1 MSNQMDQAI
10 QSVIDLHVLIENV
23 FTGQNAEQSLTPLL
37 NSFDQNFK
45 MVTVQGQSIG
55 LAEVKNL
62 FSQNIGKPSLKIT
75 ILKSTALY
83 EFENYCWVQ
92 YQEHQQTDETETVRT
107 STACIKVEDEKC
119 YWVYLHETLVPHLL
133 NSSRAP

>member
-1 MSNQMDQAI
+1 MSKQMDQAI

-62 FSQNIGKPSLKIT
+62 FSQNIGKKPSLKIT

-92 YQEHQQTDETETVRT
+92 YQENQQTDETETVRT

-119 YWVYLHETLVPHLL
+119 YWVYLHETLIP
-133 NSSRAP
+133 SS

>member
-23 FTGQNAEQSLTPLL
+23 FTGKNAEQSLSPLL

-45 MVTVQGQSIG
+45 MVTVQGRSIG

-62 FSQNIGKPSLKIT
+62 FSQNIGKKPSLKID
-75 ILKSTALY
+75 IIKSAALY

-92 YQEHQQTDETETVRT
+92 YQKHQQTDETETVRT

-119 YWVYLHETLVPHLL
+119 YWVYLHETLVP
-133 NSSRAP
+133 SS

>member
-1 MSNQMDQAI
+1 MSKQMDQAI

-37 NSFDQNFK
+37 NSFNQNFK

-62 FSQNIGKPSLKIT
+62 FSQNIGKKPSLKIT

-92 YQEHQQTDETETVRT
+92 YQEHQQTSETETVRT

-119 YWVYLHETLVPHLL
+119 YWVYLHETLVP
-133 NSSRAP
+133 SSS

>member
-23 FTGQNAEQSLTPLL
+23 FTGQNAEQSFTPLL

-62 FSQNIGKPSLKIT
+62 FSQNIGKKPSLRIT
-75 ILKSTALY
+75 ILKSTALN

-92 YQEHQQTDETETVRT
+92 YQEHQQTSETETVRT
-107 STACIKVEDEKC
+107 STACIKVEDKKC
-119 YWVYLHETLVPHLL
+119 YWVYLHETLVP
-133 NSSRAP
+133 SSS

>member
-1 MSNQMDQAI
+1 MSKQMDQAI

-62 FSQNIGKPSLKIT
+62 FSQNIGKKPSLKIT

-119 YWVYLHETLVPHLL
+119 YWIYLHETLVP
-133 NSSRAP
+133 SSS

>member
-10 QSVIDLHVLIENV
+10 QSVIDLHILIENV
-23 FTGQNAEQSLTPLL
+23 FTGQNAEQSLSPLL
-37 NSFDQNFK
+37 DSFDQNFK

-55 LAEVKNL
+55 FAEVNSL
-62 FSQNIGKPSLKIT
+62 FSQNIGKKPSLKID
-75 ILKSTALY
+75 IIKSTALY

-119 YWVYLHETLVPHLL
+119 YWIYLHETLVP
-133 NSSRAP
+133 SSS

>member
-23 FTGQNAEQSLTPLL
+23 FTGQNAEQSLNPLL
-37 NSFDQNFK
+37 DSFDQNFK
-45 MVTVQGQSIG
+45 MVTVQGHCIG
-55 LAEVKNL
+55 LTEVNSL
-62 FSQNIGKPSLKIT
+62 FSQNIGNKPSLKIA

-92 YQEHQQTDETETVRT
+92 YQEHQQTSETETVRT
-107 STACIKVEDEKC
+107 STACIKVEGEKC
-119 YWVYLHETLVPHLL
+119 YWTYLHETLVP
-133 NSSRAP
+133 SPS

>member
-1 MSNQMDQAI
+1 MSKQMDQAI
-10 QSVIDLHVLIENV
+10 QSVIDLHVLIENI
-23 FTGQNAEQSLTPLL
+23 FTGQNAEQSLSPLL
-37 NSFDQNFK
+37 DSFDQNFK

-55 LAEVKNL
+55 LAEVNSL
-62 FSQNIGKPSLKIT
+62 FSQNIGKKPSLKID
-75 ILKSTALY
+75 IIKSTALY

-119 YWVYLHETLVPHLL
+119 YWVYLHETLVP
-133 NSSRAP
+133 SSS

>member
-1 MSNQMDQAI
+1 MSKQMDQVI

-55 LAEVKNL
+55 LAEVKHL
-62 FSQNIGKPSLKIT
+62 FSQNIGKKPSLKIT

-83 EFENYCWVQ
+83 KFENYCWVQ
-92 YQEHQQTDETETVRT
+92 YQEHQQTNETETVRT
-107 STACIKVEDEKC
+107 STACIKVEGEKC
-119 YWVYLHETLVPHLL
+119 YWVYLHETLVP
-133 NSSRAP
+133 SSS

>member
-62 FSQNIGKPSLKIT
+62 FSQNIGKKPSLKIT

-119 YWVYLHETLVPHLL
+119 YWVYLHETLVP
-133 NSSRAP
+133 SSS

>member
-23 FTGQNAEQSLTPLL
+23 FTGKNAEQSLSPLL
-37 NSFDQNFK
+37 DSFDQNFK

-62 FSQNIGKPSLKIT
+62 FSQNIGKKPSLKIT
-75 ILKSTALY
+75 IIKSIALY

-107 STACIKVEDEKC
+107 STACIKVEDKKC
-119 YWVYLHETLVPHLL
+119 YWVYLHETLVP
-133 NSSRAP
+133 SSS

>member
-1 MSNQMDQAI
+1 MSKQMDQAI

-23 FTGQNAEQSLTPLL
+23 FTGKNAEQSLSPLL
-37 NSFDQNFK
+37 DSFDQNFK
-45 MVTVQGQSIG
+45 MVTVQGRSTG

-62 FSQNIGKPSLKIT
+62 FSQNIGKKSSLKIT
-75 ILKSTALY
+75 IIKSTALY

-92 YQEHQQTDETETVRT
+92 YQEHQQTSETETVRT

-119 YWVYLHETLVPHLL
+119 YWVYLHETLVP
-133 NSSRAP
+133 SS

>member
-1 MSNQMDQAI
+1 MSKQMDQVI

-23 FTGQNAEQSLTPLL
+23 FAGQNAEQSLTPLL

-62 FSQNIGKPSLKIT
+62 FSQNIGKKPSLKIT

-83 EFENYCWVQ
+83 KFENYCWVQ
-92 YQEHQQTDETETVRT
+92 YQEHQQTNETETVRT
-107 STACIKVEDEKC
+107 STACIKVEGEKC
-119 YWVYLHETLVPHLL
+119 YWVYLHETLVP
-133 NSSRAP
+133 SSS

>member
-1 MSNQMDQAI
+1 MPNQMDQAI
-10 QSVIDLHVLIENV
+10 QSVIYLHVLIENV
-23 FTGQNAEQSLTPLL
+23 FTGKNAEQSLSPLL
-37 NSFDQNFK
+37 DSFDQNFK

-62 FSQNIGKPSLKIT
+62 FSQNIGKKPSLKIT
-75 ILKSTALY
+75 IIKSIALY

-107 STACIKVEDEKC
+107 STACIKGEDKKC
-119 YWVYLHETLVPHLL
+119 YWVYLHETLVP
-133 NSSRAP
+133 SSS

>member
-1 MSNQMDQAI
+1 MSKQMDQAI
-10 QSVIDLHVLIENV
+10 QSVIDLHVLIENI

-37 NSFDQNFK
+37 NSFNQNFK
-45 MVTVQGQSIG
+45 MVTVQGQSTG

-62 FSQNIGKPSLKIT
+62 FSQNIGKKPSLKIT

-92 YQEHQQTDETETVRT
+92 YQEHQQTDETETVRN

-119 YWVYLHETLVPHLL
+119 YWVYLHETLVP
-133 NSSRAP
+133 SSS

>member
-1 MSNQMDQAI
+1 MSKQMDQAI

-23 FTGQNAEQSLTPLL
+23 FTGQNAVQSLTPLL

-62 FSQNIGKPSLKIT
+62 FSQNIGKKPSLKIT

-92 YQEHQQTDETETVRT
+92 YQEHQQTSETETVRT

-119 YWVYLHETLVPHLL
+119 YWVYLHETLVP
-133 NSSRAP
+133 SSF

>member
-1 MSNQMDQAI
+1 MSKQMDQAI

-23 FTGQNAEQSLTPLL
+23 FTGRNAEQSLSPLL

-45 MVTVQGQSIG
+45 MVTVQGRSIG

-62 FSQNIGKPSLKIT
+62 FSQNIGKKSSLKIT
-75 ILKSTALY
+75 IIKSTALY

-92 YQEHQQTDETETVRT
+92 YQEHQQTDETETLRT

-119 YWVYLHETLVPHLL
+119 YWIYLHETLVP
-133 NSSRAP
+133 SSS

>member
-1 MSNQMDQAI
+1 MSKQMDQAI
-10 QSVIDLHVLIENV
+10 QSVIDLHVLIENI

-62 FSQNIGKPSLKIT
+62 FSQNIGKKPSFKIT
-75 ILKSTALY
+75 ILISTALY
-83 EFENYCWVQ
+83 EIEKYCWVQ
-92 YQEHQQTDETETVRT
+92 YQEHQQTDETETVRN

-119 YWVYLHETLVPHLL
+119 YWVYLHETLVP
-133 NSSRAP
+133 SSS

>member
-1 MSNQMDQAI
+1 MSKQMDQAI

-23 FTGQNAEQSLTPLL
+23 FTGKNAEQSLSPLL
-37 NSFDQNFK
+37 DSFDQNFK
-45 MVTVQGQSIG
+45 MVTVQGRSIG

-62 FSQNIGKPSLKIT
+62 FSQNIGKKPSLKID
-75 ILKSTALY
+75 IIKSAALY

-107 STACIKVEDEKC
+107 STACIRVEDKKC
-119 YWVYLHETLVPHLL
+119 SWVYLHETLVP
-133 NSSRAP
+133 SS

>member
-1 MSNQMDQAI
+1 IDQAI
-10 QSVIDLHVLIENV
+10 QSIIDLHVLIENV
-23 FTGQNAEQSLTPLL
+23 FTGKNAEQSLGPLL
-37 NSFDQNFK
+37 DSFDQNFK

-62 FSQNIGKPSLKIT
+62 FSQNIGKKPSLKID
-75 ILKSTALY
+75 IIKSTALY

-119 YWVYLHETLVPHLL
+119 YWVYLHETLVP
-133 NSSRAP
+133 SSS

>member
-23 FTGQNAEQSLTPLL
+23 FTGQNAEQSLNPLL
-37 NSFDQNFK
+37 DSFDQNFK
-45 MVTVQGQSIG
+45 MVTVQGHNIS
-55 LAEVKNL
+55 LAEVNSL
-62 FSQNIGKPSLKIT
+62 FSQNVGKKPSLKIT

-92 YQEHQQTDETETVRT
+92 YQEHQQTNETETVRT
-107 STACIKVEDEKC
+107 STACIKVEGEKC
-119 YWVYLHETLVPHLL
+119 YWTYLHETLVPLEK
-133 NSSRAP
+133 

>member
-1 MSNQMDQAI
+1 MSKQMDQAI

-62 FSQNIGKPSLKIT
+62 FSQNIGKKPSLKIT
-75 ILKSTALY
+75 IIKSTALY

-92 YQEHQQTDETETVRT
+92 YQEHQQTSETETVRT

-119 YWVYLHETLVPHLL
+119 YWVYLHETLVP
-133 NSSRAP
+133 SSS

>member
-1 MSNQMDQAI
+1 RRKPMSKQMDQAI

-62 FSQNIGKPSLKIT
+62 FSQNIGKKPSLKIT
-75 ILKSTALY
+75 ILKSIALY

-92 YQEHQQTDETETVRT
+92 YQEYQQTSETETVRT
-107 STACIKVEDEKC
+107 STACIKVEGEKC
-119 YWVYLHETLVPHLL
+119 YWVYLHETLVP
-133 NSSRAP
+133 SSS

>member
-1 MSNQMDQAI
+1 MPNQMDQAI

-23 FTGQNAEQSLTPLL
+23 FTGKNAEQSLSPLL
-37 NSFDQNFK
+37 DSFDQNFK

-55 LAEVKNL
+55 LAEVKSL
-62 FSQNIGKPSLKIT
+62 FSQNIGKKPSLKID
-75 ILKSTALY
+75 IIKSTALY

-107 STACIKVEDEKC
+107 STACIKVEDKKC
-119 YWVYLHETLVPHLL
+119 YWVYLHETFVP
-133 NSSRAP
+133 SS

>member
-1 MSNQMDQAI
+1 MSKQMDQAI
-10 QSVIDLHVLIENV
+10 QSVIDLYVLIENV

-37 NSFDQNFK
+37 NSFNQNFK

-62 FSQNIGKPSLKIT
+62 FSQNIGKKPSLKIT

-92 YQEHQQTDETETVRT
+92 YQEHQQTNETETVRT

-119 YWVYLHETLVPHLL
+119 YWVYLHETLVP
-133 NSSRAP
+133 SSS

>member
-1 MSNQMDQAI
+1 MSKQMDQAI

-23 FTGQNAEQSLTPLL
+23 FTGQNADQSLTPLL

-62 FSQNIGKPSLKIT
+62 FSQNIGKKPSLKIT

-92 YQEHQQTDETETVRT
+92 YQELQQTSETETVRT

-119 YWVYLHETLVPHLL
+119 YWVYLHETLVP
-133 NSSRAP
+133 SSS

>member
-1 MSNQMDQAI
+1 MSKQMDQAI

-62 FSQNIGKPSLKIT
+62 FSQNIGKKPSLKIT

-83 EFENYCWVQ
+83 KFENYCWVQ
-92 YQEHQQTDETETVRT
+92 YQEYQQTDETETVRT

-119 YWVYLHETLVPHLL
+119 YWVYLHETLVP
-133 NSSRAP
+133 SSS

>member
-1 MSNQMDQAI
+1 MSKQMDQAI

-23 FTGQNAEQSLTPLL
+23 FIGKNAEQSLSPLL
-37 NSFDQNFK
+37 DSFDQNFK

-62 FSQNIGKPSLKIT
+62 FSQNIGKKPSLKIN
-75 ILKSTALY
+75 IIKSTVLY

-92 YQEHQQTDETETVRT
+92 YQEHQQTDETETLRT

-119 YWVYLHETLVPHLL
+119 YWVYLHETLVP
-133 NSSRAP
+133 SSS

>member
-1 MSNQMDQAI
+1 MPNQMDQAI

-23 FTGQNAEQSLTPLL
+23 FTGKNAEQSLSPLL
-37 NSFDQNFK
+37 DSFDQNFK

-55 LAEVKNL
+55 FAEVNSL
-62 FSQNIGKPSLKIT
+62 FSQNIGKKPSLKIT
-75 ILKSTALY
+75 IIKSTALY

-107 STACIKVEDEKC
+107 STACIKVEDKKC
-119 YWVYLHETLVPHLL
+119 YWVYLHETFVP
-133 NSSRAP
+133 SS